1 MPDGAL
7 PVLVLPTGAST
18 AARDRTTRSLAQ
30 QSVAVSAT
38 CTLATLETHAHAF
51 IALVLTGVE
60 LDATAC
66 ERAVWFLAT
75 RPGVACVSGAAV
87 ATESAP
93 PAMSS
98 VAQFLVVRADVL
110 RQILTPANTVSA
122 TTAIAV
128 AIAVRQLTG
137 RGPAW
142 LTEPVIRVSAD
153 AAILAPIE
161 SEARAAMHSLG
172 FDHAALVDMRP
183 SALPTRPQQ
192 SLMQITTPAL
202 TARLS
207 PAHGMR
213 VLALLQGFPMGGYTA
228 FNADLLPR
236 LVAAGCAVTTC
247 TTEWWRTEWRLDQV
261 RAAAP
266 DIHHAH
272 ATVPP
277 TAVPSYI
284 DWLITSRAIEVVLLS
299 HSLLAFHMLPWLRAR
314 HPNVAFVDYVHT
326 DWFET
331 GMYGSYATMAAQWES
346 QLDAQLATSDALVT
360 QLVQRGCSVDAVR
373 AAHIGIDTTA
383 WQHTGPRMPEIRASI
398 GASAETL
405 VLLFSGR
412 VSSEKRPHLAVDVAA
427 QLRSEGHDAVL
438 VVAGTGA
445 LLQATHERAVSK
457 GIADRCKF
465 VGELDEPTL
474 RHVYAAAD
482 VFIAPSEIEGIARS
496 LYEAMAMGCI
506 PVVSDVG
513 GQRELVVPGTGSL
526 VDATRD
532 DAALYVDG
540 VRPFLHPAARAA
552 ASLAARAH
560 VGAHFDSQRT
570 VATVCDTLTLAR
582 TRRRDRQSLLP
593 SAIAETLVMSAIEII
608 RRHVMR
614 AAAR

>member
-1 MPDGAL
+1 MPDVAL
-7 PVLVLPTGAST
+7 PVLLLPTGASP

-30 QSVAVSAT
+30 QSVAVCAT
-38 CTLATLETHAHAF
+38 CTLATLDAHAN
-51 IALVLTGVE
+51 AYVVLVLAGVE

-93 PAMSS
+93 PALSS

-110 RQILTPANTVSA
+110 RQILSPANTVAA

-137 RGPAW
+137 HGPAW
-142 LTEPVIRVSAD
+142 LAEPVIRVSAD

-161 SEARAAMHSLG
+161 TEARAAMQPLG
-172 FDHAALVDMRP
+172 FDHASLVDMLP
-183 SALPTRPQQ
+183 SALPVRPQQ
-192 SLMQITTPAL
+192 SLMVITPPAL
-202 TARLS
+202 TARVA
-207 PAHGMR
+207 PARGTR

-228 FNADLLPR
+228 FNADLLPK
-236 LVAAGCAVTTC
+236 LVAAGTVVTTC
-247 TTEWWRTEWRLDQV
+247 TTEWWRTDWRLDRV
-261 RAAAP
+261 RAVAP

-272 ATVPP
+272 TIVPP
-277 TAVPSYI
+277 VAVPAYI

-299 HSLLAFHMLPWLRAR
+299 HSLLAFHLLPWLRAR
-314 HPNVAFVDYVHT
+314 HPEVAFVDYVHT

-360 QLVQRGCSVDAVR
+360 QLVARGCSADALR

-383 WQHTGPRMPEIRASI
+383 WQHAGPRMPEIRASI
-398 GASAETL
+398 GASADTL

-427 QLRSEGHDAVL
+427 KLLSEGHDVVL
-438 VVAGTGA
+438 MIAGGGA
-445 LLQATHERAVSK
+445 LLQATHDRAVSL

-465 VGELDEPTL
+465 LGELDEPTL
-474 RHVYAAAD
+474 RQVYAASD
-482 VFIAPSEIEGIARS
+482 VFLAPSEIEGIARS

-513 GQRELVVPGTGSL
+513 GQRELVVPGAGRL

-532 DAALYVDG
+532 DAALYIEG
-540 VRPFLHPAARAA
+540 VRPYLHPAARAA
-552 ASLAARAH
+552 ASSAARTH
-560 VGAHFDSQRT
+560 VSAHFDSQRT

-582 TRRRDRQSLLP
+582 TRRRDRQTVVQPAL
-593 SAIAETLVMSAIEII
+593 AETMAMSAIEII
-608 RRHVMR
+608 RRHVLR
-614 AAAR
+614 AVGR